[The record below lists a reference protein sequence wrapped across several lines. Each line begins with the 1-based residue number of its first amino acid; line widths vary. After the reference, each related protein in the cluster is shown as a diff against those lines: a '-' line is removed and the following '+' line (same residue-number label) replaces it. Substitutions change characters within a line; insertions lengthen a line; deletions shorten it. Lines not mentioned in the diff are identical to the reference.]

1 MRMHAAGLAL
11 VTTLLVAH
19 ALVAGALVEE
29 AKAQPPRLL
38 QERAEAPDPIEVD
51 LAVGQVHSIPAAGIQ
66 SYSSS
71 GSLLEIAHDA
81 ARNTLDVHMVRAG
94 SAALLLIRSDGSV
107 VRYDF
112 RAR

>member
-1 MRMHAAGLAL
+1 MRRHAAGLAL

-19 ALVAGALVEE
+19 ALVAE
-29 AKAQPPRLL
+29 AKAQPPRPV
-38 QERAEAPDPIEVD
+38 QDRAEAPDPIEVE
-51 LAVGQVHSIPAAGIQ
+51 LAVGEVHSIPAAGIQ

-71 GSLLEIAHDA
+71 GPLLEIAHDA

-112 RAR
+112 LAR